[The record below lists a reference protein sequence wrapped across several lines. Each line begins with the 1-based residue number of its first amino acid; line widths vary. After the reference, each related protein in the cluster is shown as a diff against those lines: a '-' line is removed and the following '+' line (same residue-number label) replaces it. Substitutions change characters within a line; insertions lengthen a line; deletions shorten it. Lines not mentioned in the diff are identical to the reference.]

1 MEEDAGNLA
10 AVKDASAATAA
21 VSVTLSVFSS
31 SLRPP
36 LPPASTAETS
46 QILPDAVGSPRILLD
61 ADISSQTSPDGMET
75 AGEGERSGGAGER
88 SNDDGEDPLTMAPA
102 AIAMG
107 IDGAGDSILPVST
120 AVAGWPLLSA
130 PLLIGLVGVHST
142 KIL

>member
-1 MEEDAGNLA
+1 
-10 AVKDASAATAA
+10 
-21 VSVTLSVFSS
+21 
-31 SLRPP
+31 
-36 LPPASTAETS
+36 
-46 QILPDAVGSPRILLD
+46 LLD

-75 AGEGERSGGAGER
+75 AREGERSGGAGER
-88 SNDDGEDPLTMAPA
+88 SNDDAEDPLTMAPA

-130 PLLIGLVGVHST
+130 PLLIGPVGVHST